1 MRMHKVL
8 ISNPFLTRMDYGS
21 DSKLLVLITD
31 RGKKIFFAADIFY
44 RLYKGFAQNL
54 NKRGPF
60 WDQFKSE

>member
-1 MRMHKVL
+1 MVATQSCWSLLL
-8 ISNPFLTRMDYGS
+8 IEVKRF
-21 DSKLLVLITD
+21 
-31 RGKKIFFAADIFY
+31 FFAADIFY